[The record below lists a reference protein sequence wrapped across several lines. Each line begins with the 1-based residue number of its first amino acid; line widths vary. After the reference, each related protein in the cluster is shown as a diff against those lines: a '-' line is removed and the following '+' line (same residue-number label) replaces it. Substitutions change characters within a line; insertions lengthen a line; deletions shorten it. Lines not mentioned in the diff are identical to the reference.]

1 MPINSL
7 IPQVVFNNKV
17 SYISMYVLMQPTYT
31 YVKYTKNDKKPNMQH
46 ELALRKVYRYI
57 TKAKKLMLFNTKQ
70 NSLIWLGSL
79 HQNTIQNM
87 GLGRSFRA
95 SRRYYAMCSIEDRF
109 METRRKKC

>member
-46 ELALRKVYRYI
+46 EFDPPRNNQIYI
-57 TKAKKLMLFNTKQ
+57 VFLPT
-70 NSLIWLGSL
+70 S
-79 HQNTIQNM
+79 
-87 GLGRSFRA
+87 
-95 SRRYYAMCSIEDRF
+95 
-109 METRRKKC
+109 